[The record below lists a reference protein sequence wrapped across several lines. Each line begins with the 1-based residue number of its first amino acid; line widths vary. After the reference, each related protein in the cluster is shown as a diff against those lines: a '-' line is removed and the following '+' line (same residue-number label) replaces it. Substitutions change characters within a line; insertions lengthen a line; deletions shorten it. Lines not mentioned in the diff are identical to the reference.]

1 MSDTTTDATYR
12 VAADQLRQIVERI
25 EKLNAESK
33 EIAETRKE
41 VLAEAKGQGLDA
53 TAILALVKIRAAD
66 KDKLSEAEAVLEMYK
81 EALGL

>member
-25 EKLNAESK
+25 ERLDAEK
-33 EIAETRKE
+33 KDIAETRKD

-66 KDKLSEAEAVLEMYK
+66 KDKLSEQEAILELYK
-81 EALGL
+81 GALGL

>member
-1 MSDTTTDATYR
+1 MSDTTTNATDR
-12 VAADQLRQIVERI
+12 VASDQLRQIVERI

-66 KDKLSEAEAVLEMYK
+66 KNKLSEQEAVLEMYK